1 MEKKDK
7 NFIDSQN
14 EETDQLEKNKFS
26 ENLFEKKVEP
36 KITSFSRKE
45 KGHRAGWIAYAF
57 FILFFS
63 ALISS
68 LFGFLAGRISH
79 SFSLDDFWPKKENM
93 AKQNDGKDANAP
105 LLSDDQLLKEE
116 GLIVSSVEKA
126 SDSVVSIIV
135 SKDVPKVS
143 GFFSDPFFNDPFFN
157 PFGFRQQ
164 NNPDNNDNNG
174 GDSQTE
180 KREIGGGTGFI
191 VDSSGYIITNRHVV
205 SEDGAEYTVIFNS
218 GEKIQAQVLAV
229 DSYLDIAV
237 LKVDKNGLPALIFG
251 DSDQLKAG
259 QTVIAIGNSLGEF
272 RNTVSKGIIS
282 GLKRNIEAGDG
293 FQQSEAL
300 EEVIQTD
307 AAINP
312 GNSGGP
318 LLNLYGQVIGV
329 NVAMAQGAENI
340 GFAIPANQ
348 IKQIYQTVK
357 ETGKIARPYLGVRY
371 VILNKTIQKEN
382 NLDYDY
388 GALVVRGE
396 KITDLAV
403 LPNSPADKAGIME
416 NDIILEIDGQKI
428 TAESDLASLIRKKKI
443 GDSLN
448 LKVYSKGKE
457 KNITVVLE
465 EGK

>member
-1 MEKKDK
+1 MEEINEEIKETQKVLKEEQKDK
-7 NFIDSQN
+7 KVV
-14 EETDQLEKNKFS
+14 EKFS
-26 ENLFEKKVEP
+26 N
-36 KITSFSRKE
+36 KISGSF
-45 KGHRAGWIAYAF
+45 IF
-57 FILFFS
+57 LFFVF
-63 ALISS
+63 LISAVTGS
-68 LFGFLAGRISH
+68 FFGFWAARIPESL
-79 SFSLDDFWPKKENM
+79 SAKNFFFSQDKKFNSNNSIKKEEK
-93 AKQNDGKDANAP
+93 AVAP
-105 LLSDDQLLKEE
+105 LVSDEQLLKEE
-116 GLIVSSVEKA
+116 ALIISSVEKA
-126 SDSVVSIIV
+126 SNSVVSIV
-135 SKDVPKVS
+135 VTKDMPKFES
-143 GFFSDPFFNDPFFN
+143 FFDDPFFDDPFFN
-157 PFGFRQQ
+157 PFGFRQRK
-164 NNPDNNDNNG
+164 PTPEND
-174 GDSQTE
+174 DKTE

-191 VDSSGYIITNRHVV
+191 VDANGYIVTNRHVV
-205 SEDGAEYTVIFNS
+205 SDEEADYTVIFND
-218 GEKIQAQVLAV
+218 GEKISAQVLAT
-229 DSYLDIAV
+229 DSFLDVAI
-237 LKVDKNGLPALIFG
+237 LKVDKSNLPALTFG

-293 FQQSEAL
+293 FQRSESL

-348 IKQIYQTVK
+348 VKQIYQTVK

-371 VILNKTIQKEN
+371 VILNKAIQKEN

-388 GALVVRGE
+388 GALIVRGD

-403 LPNSPADKAGIME
+403 LPNSPADKAGILE
-416 NDIILEIDGQKI
+416 NDIILEVDGKKI
-428 TAESDLASLIRKKKI
+428 TAENDLASTIRKKKV

-448 LKVYSKGKE
+448 LKIFSKGKV
-457 KNITVVLE
+457 KNVTVILE
-465 EGK
+465 EAK